1 MTKQTANTRPVN
13 IKQEPSVDALADTIA
28 RLIRAME
35 QGTKIKRTTI
45 KRERNEGDPCGIDGG
60 LMKIISVAK

>member
-13 IKQEPSVDALADTIA
+13 IKQEPSADALADTIA

-35 QGTKIKRTTI
+35 QVTKIQK
-45 KRERNEGDPCGIDGG
+45 EADAE
-60 LMKIISVAK
+60 

>member
-13 IKQEPSVDALADTIA
+13 IKQEPSADALADTIA

-35 QGTKIKRTTI
+35 QKIQK
-45 KRERNEGDPCGIDGG
+45 EADAE
-60 LMKIISVAK
+60 